1 MHKQYAQYERS
12 STIRKLQKLEDSSV
26 VLSDEQNEE
35 MCAVMEAMQA
45 EELDKLYQE
54 GDQHGVGSLMKTIWL
69 TDKDHQKNRCS
80 WIRTEIVSAQFL
92 CVVFIMYTLASEG
105 RGNRW
110 SMITIRM
117 GE

>member
-1 MHKQYAQYERS
+1 M
-12 STIRKLQKLEDSSV
+12 

-35 MCAVMEAMQA
+35 MCAVMETMQA

-54 GDQHGVGSLMKTIWL
+54 GDQHGVGSIMKTIWL
-69 TDKDHQKNRCS
+69 TDKDCQKKHFSVDQEQNGKCTAMCF
-80 WIRTEIVSAQFL
+80 I
-92 CVVFIMYTLASEG
+92 FIMSTLASGG